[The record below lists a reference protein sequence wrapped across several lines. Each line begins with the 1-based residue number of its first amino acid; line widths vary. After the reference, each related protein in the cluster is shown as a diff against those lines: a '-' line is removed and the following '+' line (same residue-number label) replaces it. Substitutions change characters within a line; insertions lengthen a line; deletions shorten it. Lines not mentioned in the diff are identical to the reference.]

1 LITSGPTAL
10 EGLAVEGLVKDFGA
24 VRAVDDV
31 SFDLEPG
38 RSLALFGPNG
48 AGKTT
53 LLRILAGLTRPDR
66 GTVRFGEGS
75 RDGSDRAW
83 RGRVGVLSHRTF
95 LYDHLSAAENLEFHA
110 DLQGLDDSEDRVAAA
125 LAQVGLSGRAHARA
139 ETFSRGMRQ
148 RLSLARTLLH
158 EPELV
163 LLDEPFSGLDVHGG
177 TVLADVLGA
186 LRDGNRSVVLVTHDL
201 ARGLELADRWLI
213 LVDGRVAR
221 TGNTESTDPAGFD
234 LLYRDT
240 VEATA

>member
-1 LITSGPTAL
+1 MTAPSPTAL
-10 EGLAVEGLVKDFGA
+10 EGLAVEGLLKDFGA

-38 RSLALFGPNG
+38 RSLVLFGPNG

-66 GTVRFGEGS
+66 GTVRFGDGS
-75 RDGSDRAW
+75 REGSDRAW

-95 LYDHLSAAENLEFHA
+95 LYDHLSATENLEFHA
-110 DLQGLDDSEDRVAAA
+110 DLQGLEGDPDRISAA
-125 LAQVGLSGRAHARA
+125 LSRVGLASRVHARA

-177 TVLADVLGA
+177 TVLGDVLGA

-201 ARGLELADRWLI
+201 TRGLELADRWLI
-213 LVDGRVAR
+213 LVNGRVAR
-221 TGNTESTDPAGFD
+221 TGHTETTDVAVFD
-234 LLYRDT
+234 RLYRDT